1 MVKVGD
7 RVTSTLSYVFDE
19 KTENTGRTRNGKGIF
34 HGVVK
39 WVHPKR
45 RFYVAEFTLRDGSI
59 LRACFRED
67 ET

>member
-19 KTENTGRTRNGKGIF
+19 KTENTGRTRDGKGIF

-45 RFYVAEFTLRDGSI
+45 RFYMAEFTLRDGKYSEG
-59 LRACFRED
+59 LFQGG
-67 ET
+67 